1 MAKFMEPLARICH
14 KTATG
19 FVLKLAVV
27 PEAVTQ
33 AFQAIEGIGRKE
45 MSRRL
50 GQLIPQKGTEPLLTT
65 LQIAET
71 PVRLQN
77 QSLLQRLEPL
87 QQLRQL
93 PLSQPPGVVLLGS
106 VGVCQGV
113 RASRSKQ
120 RRSQWRC

>member
-27 PEAVTQ
+27 PKPVTKT
-33 AFQAIEGIGRKE
+33 FQPIERIGWKKV
-45 MSRRL
+45 SRRF

-65 LQIAET
+65 LQIVET
-71 PVRLQN
+71 PVRLQTE
-77 QSLLQRLEPL
+77 SLLQRLESL